1 MWKIINNKSIGFQL
15 KLVIS
20 VLIITAFSSVATIVY
35 RNSSEILLEQ
45 TLEEQQS
52 KLDAVAATISSQFD
66 IYLETAR
73 ELESTF
79 RLGYLHGLSFEDAM
93 ISFAGQQVKDVTLNN
108 HSLINN
114 TDIVDRFSRD
124 TGAIATLFVASG
136 NDYLR
141 VATSLKNDSGKR
153 ALGTKLGHGH
163 PGFSKLS
170 SGQPYYAKVV
180 LFGNT
185 YLTYYAPIK
194 DDNGQVVAISF
205 IGIPIDEATKSV
217 FASLANIRW
226 GDTGYT
232 IVIDNDKDN
241 LGKYLY
247 HPVIKDEGV
256 SIINVADYDGNKP
269 FGQLFESASGLMT
282 YPYEYNGFVGEKYL
296 VYTEVPGWNWKL
308 LGGTFI
314 KEVTKGSQ
322 QLLTVIVIV
331 AALACLAT
339 FVILSL
345 YLSKLIRPL
354 TTLTGYMERL
364 GKGEVTLVMEQGN
377 GQSGNEIERLTYGV
391 ASMANKLNSLVG
403 EIRTS
408 SESVQTQANSL
419 SSDAHQSLSQS
430 DVQQEQVEQ
439 VVTAIEEMASSA
451 KSVAEQVETIA
462 ESVRSAND
470 DSVSG
475 AELVSQVSIEIAGL
489 NDQLKQSAEAINM
502 VSRESDNIQS
512 VTRMIDEIAEQ
523 TNLLALNAAI
533 EAARAGEQGRGFA
546 VVADEVRTLAHRTQ
560 ESVKEVVSIIEQ
572 LRGCTS
578 SAVSMMSESQKKGKL
593 VTEQATQAGLA
604 LEGITTQVT
613 AIAAQSET
621 IAATS
626 EEQAQVTQEIATNAT
641 EISNLNRQGRDIAAQ
656 TSKRADD
663 LQGLSAELKQQV
675 DYFH

>member
-1 MWKIINNKSIGFQL
+1 MWNIINNKSIGFQL

-20 VLIITAFSSVATIVY
+20 VLIITAFTSVATIVY
-35 RNSSEILLEQ
+35 RNSSEILLEH

-52 KLDAVAATISSQFD
+52 KLDALAVTISSQFE
-66 IYLETAR
+66 IYLDNAR
-73 ELESTF
+73 ELESVF
-79 RLGYLHGLSFEDAM
+79 RQGYLYGLSFEDQKV
-93 ISFAGQQVKDVTLNN
+93 SFAGQQVQNVTLNN
-108 HSLINN
+108 KSLINN

-136 NDYLR
+136 NDFVR
-141 VATSLKNDSGKR
+141 VATSLKDDSGKR

-163 PGFSKLS
+163 PGFNNIS
-170 SGQPYYAKVV
+170 SGQAYYAKVV
-180 LFGNT
+180 LFGDT
-185 YLTYYAPIK
+185 YLTYYSPIK
-194 DDNGQVVAISF
+194 DENGRVVAISF
-205 IGIPIDEATKSV
+205 IGIPIDEATKAV

-232 IVIDNDKDN
+232 IVVDNDKDS
-241 LGKYLY
+241 LGEYLY
-247 HPVIKDEGV
+247 HPVIKEKGT
-256 SIINVADYDGNKP
+256 SILNMTDYNGNKP
-269 FGQLFESASGLMT
+269 FGELFESTSGLMT
-282 YPYEYNGFVGEKYL
+282 YPYEYNGVAGDKYL

-308 LGGTFI
+308 LGGTFVS
-314 KEVTKGSQ
+314 EVTKGSQ
-322 QLLTVIVIV
+322 HLLMVIIIV
-331 AALACLAT
+331 AVAACLVT

-345 YLSKLIRPL
+345 YLSKLIKPL
-354 TTLTGYMERL
+354 KTLTGYMDRL

-391 ASMANKLNSLVG
+391 ASMATKLNSLVG

-408 SESVQTQANSL
+408 SESVQSQASSL

-430 DVQQEQVEQ
+430 DIQQDQVEQ

-451 KSVAEQVETIA
+451 KSVAEQVEAIA

-475 AELVSQVSIEIAGL
+475 SDLVSQVSVEIASL
-489 NDQLKQSAEAINM
+489 NEQLMQSAEAINM
-502 VSRESDNIQS
+502 VSRESDNIQT

-626 EEQAQVTQEIATNAT
+626 EEQAQVSQEIATNAT

-656 TSKRADD
+656 TSKRADH
-663 LQGLSAELKQQV
+663 LQELSVELKQQV